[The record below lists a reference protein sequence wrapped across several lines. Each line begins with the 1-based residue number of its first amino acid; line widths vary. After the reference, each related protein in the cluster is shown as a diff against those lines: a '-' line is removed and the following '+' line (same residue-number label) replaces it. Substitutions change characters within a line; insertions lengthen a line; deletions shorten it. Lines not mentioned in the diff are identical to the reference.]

1 MQRLRYR
8 GAVYTRVAAQQP
20 PAWVYELL
28 RLKNILEDLFRAN
41 TIQHIR
47 EYTQHVDVEH
57 PWLHK
62 LPGVGNKLDKLGEML
77 RSTSSLSGSIPDR
90 EYRALARAR
99 DKLEKQL
106 IVLMDQLINDW
117 QSLSVPKGYEQ
128 PTEPQHTDVSL
139 PPGFD
144 GF

>member
-1 MQRLRYR
+1 MLILYR
-8 GAVYTRVAAQQP
+8 GAVYRLADAQP
-20 PAWVYELL
+20 PTWVYQIL
-28 RLKNILEDLFRAN
+28 RLKNNLEDLYRAN
-41 TIQHIR
+41 TIQYIK
-47 EYTQHVDVEH
+47 EYTQHIDVQH

-62 LPGVGNKLDKLGEML
+62 LPGVGNKLNKLGELL

-106 IVLMDQLINDW
+106 IALADQLINDW
-117 QSLSVPKGYEQ
+117 QSLPTPKGYEQ
-128 PTEPQHTDVSL
+128 PTEPQHTDVGL